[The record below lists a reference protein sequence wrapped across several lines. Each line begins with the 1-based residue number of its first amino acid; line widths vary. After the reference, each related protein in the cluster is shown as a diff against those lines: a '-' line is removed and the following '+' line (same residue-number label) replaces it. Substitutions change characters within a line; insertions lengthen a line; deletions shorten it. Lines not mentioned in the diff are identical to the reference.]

1 MSYSCTTLLL
11 FSTQIFL
18 TLAFPPRATS
28 LVPTIPKLGFL
39 AILSDILRKW
49 DKIKTQ
55 LFWQSLGASNF
66 YHYIWWKILKSE
78 TASLYWPK
86 QKHQFSE
93 ILKIFRLKWT
103 LWVTQLRYNHESLR
117 KKMPRQNSHYFR
129 NYNVGYLKQTLV
141 IGQFLEVDFVKIAC
155 KNGFKI

>member
-1 MSYSCTTLLL
+1 MRAQRDFDVIFRYS
-11 FSTQIFL
+11 L

-78 TASLYWPK
+78 TASPYWPK
-86 QKHQFSE
+86 QKHRFSE
-93 ILKIFRLKWT
+93 ILKIFRLNWT
-103 LWVTQLRYNHESLR
+103 LWVTQLRYNHETLR
-117 KKMPRQNSHYFR
+117 KKMPW
-129 NYNVGYLKQTLV
+129 QTLIISEIIMWV
-141 IGQFLEVDFVKIAC
+141 IWNRRSLLGNFWKSILSKLHVKMTL
-155 KNGFKI
+155 KS